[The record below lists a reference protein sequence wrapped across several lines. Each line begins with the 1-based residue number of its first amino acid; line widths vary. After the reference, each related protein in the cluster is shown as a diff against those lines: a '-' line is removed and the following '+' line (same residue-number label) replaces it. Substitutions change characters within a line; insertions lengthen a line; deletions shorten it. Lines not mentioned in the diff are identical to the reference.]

1 MVNAYLRHGP
11 PPSQI
16 QHLNAACLL
25 VNRFLRIVVTA
36 ESLARKPSV
45 AQVAVQAYTLFTS

>member
-36 ESLARKPSV
+36 ESLARKTSV